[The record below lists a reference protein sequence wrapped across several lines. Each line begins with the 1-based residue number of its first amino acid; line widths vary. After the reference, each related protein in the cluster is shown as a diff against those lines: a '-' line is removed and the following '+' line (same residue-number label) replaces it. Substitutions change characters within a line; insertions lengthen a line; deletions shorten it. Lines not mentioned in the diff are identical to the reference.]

1 MPAWQGAT
9 LWVLIAAVGL
19 VALLVASFLEQ
30 GKAAAQKGMSRFSE
44 ATAGWE

>member
-1 MPAWQGAT
+1 M
-9 LWVLIAAVGL
+9 LIAAVGL

-30 GKAAAQKGMSRFSE
+30 GKAAAHKGMGQLAE